1 MTPPA
6 VLARV
11 LVVGI
16 LAFSRGTVTAAAV
29 PAGTINS
36 SVDVED
42 DDVFVVRSA
51 ADAARLARAASR
63 DGAVVDATWVGS
75 VMLDK
80 PIKVR
85 HCCCRCCKH
94 DRRQNDNTTLT
105 PPVLLLRC
113 DATSNVRAGRQAAAV
128 NYFPSVCNV

>member
-16 LAFSRGTVTAAAV
+16 LAFSRGTVTAAAAV
-29 PAGTINS
+29 PAGTS
-36 SVDVED
+36 SVDAG
-42 DDVFVVRSA
+42 DVFVVRSA
-51 ADAARLARAASR
+51 ADAARLARVASR

-80 PIKVR
+80 PIKV
-85 HCCCRCCKH
+85 
-94 DRRQNDNTTLT
+94 
-105 PPVLLLRC
+105 
-113 DATSNVRAGRQAAAV
+113 
-128 NYFPSVCNV
+128 